1 MDQNTLEKLMLFP
14 VDSPANRTPLPGS
27 EEAVQMTALSGRKCS
42 ALLSK
47 SNPLSLLL
55 KTLLDS
61 PVWTNQRVL
70 LKWQTKRV
78 PMFTLKRLQ
87 GESLKTWR
95 ESDINSQQPLEVN
108 RSFVLFRL
116 VQLERSTD
124 ENEFGLLLT
133 PTAKE
138 SGIGLGHLVNKDGQ
152 APKIGERCY
161 DRNTGRNAQISVA
174 QQILMLP
181 TPTVNGNY
189 NRVGVSKTSGNGL
202 NTVVHSLIP
211 TPTANDAGN
220 SILRTAEMDR
230 DGIPSMLLH
239 LGMSAGTPIHPRFY
253 ELLMGYPEGWTDV
266 TAE

>member
-1 MDQNTLEKLMLFP
+1 MAILKTSMDQNTLEKLMLFP

-27 EEAVQMTALSGRKCS
+27 EEAVQMTAHSGRKCS

-95 ESDINSQQPLEVN
+95 ESDINSQPPLEVN

-124 ENEFGLLLT
+124 ENEFGLLHT

-161 DRNTGRNAQISVA
+161 DRNTGRHAQISVA
-174 QQILMLP
+174 QQLLM
-181 TPTVNGNY
+181 
-189 NRVGVSKTSGNGL
+189 
-202 NTVVHSLIP
+202 IP

-220 SILRTAEMDR
+220 SILRTSEMDR
-230 DGIPSMLLH
+230 DGIPSMLLNM
-239 LGMSAGTPIHPRFY
+239 GMSDGIPIHPRFY